1 MEVVEQKISIEW
13 CPSVPL
19 ERIEA
24 AGRTAWMSE
33 GKARA
38 GSASGFVR
46 SLIVREHES
55 CLEHVVMTMRMVTD
69 IGVARELLRH
79 RLASPTERSTRFCD
93 YSGGIAFIRPVW
105 WDEWTPGEQEAW
117 MRQMNEAEKG
127 YKAMIRLGNPPER
140 ARGLLPLSTATEIV
154 LTANLREW
162 RHIFRLRAMGT
173 SGRPHPQ
180 VRALMLDGLT
190 QAYEMVG
197 VVFDD
202 IVRECVLFDLLDK
215 EVVRDD

>member
-1 MEVVEQKISIEW
+1 
-13 CPSVPL
+13 
-19 ERIEA
+19 
-24 AGRTAWMSE
+24 
-33 GKARA
+33 
-38 GSASGFVR
+38 
-46 SLIVREHES
+46 
-55 CLEHVVMTMRMVTD
+55 
-69 IGVARELLRH
+69 
-79 RLASPTERSTRFCD
+79 
-93 YSGGIAFIRPVW
+93 
-105 WDEWTPGEQEAW
+105 

-140 ARGLLPLSTATEIV
+140 ARGMLPLSTATEIV

>member
-1 MEVVEQKISIEW
+1 
-13 CPSVPL
+13 
-19 ERIEA
+19 
-24 AGRTAWMSE
+24 
-33 GKARA
+33 
-38 GSASGFVR
+38 
-46 SLIVREHES
+46 
-55 CLEHVVMTMRMVTD
+55 MTMRMVTD

-140 ARGLLPLSTATEIV
+140 ARGMLPLSTATEIV